1 MDTLQTPRLL
11 WPLHQ
16 LIHWPISL
24 LMHTEIIGSVSTSY
38 ILHGPGDPARV
49 DQALACVPVALTLY
63 CSLPPIHIHLEDLS
77 AASEGLLMALPL
89 SGPLSTAQ
97 QTEIFTELLQAS
109 QYLIHFKFKHWAQ
122 AVQLLSLSETLWIG
136 FNNVKANGTHSIF
149 IHFKSNDFLS
159 AFCKLKRWLVIKPWT
174 ITQLASQHRF

>member
-1 MDTLQTPRLL
+1 MDTLQTPCLL

-16 LIHWPISL
+16 LIRWLMSL
-24 LMHTEIIGSVSTSY
+24 LMSTEIIGSVSTSY

-49 DQALACVPVALTLY
+49 DQTLACVPVALTLHR
-63 CSLPPIHIHLEDLS
+63 SLPLIHTRLEDLS
-77 AASEGLLMALPL
+77 AASGALLMALPL
-89 SGPLSTAQ
+89 SGPLSQ
-97 QTEIFTELLQAS
+97 RSRLRSLLNF
-109 QYLIHFKFKHWAQ
+109 YRPHWAQ
-122 AVQLLSLSETLWIG
+122 AVQLVSLSETLWIG

-159 AFCKLKRWLVIKPWT
+159 AFCKLKRWLVLKPWT